1 LTFLI
6 YHIVICSILASS
18 EDGKCRMANWWKSF
32 NKSGY
37 SQCDKNTDFI
47 RGFFRNN
54 RRKGNKDTIRLLEE
68 AKCCGRSSQWWNK
81 ETVTVYE
88 DWWKLFNKK
97 KKWSLPGRLLLA
109 GFLQKLKKKNHGV
122 SNIEEGR
129 CSKPAGH
136 PEHYGHCYNEDIVS
150 CFDKKGLCQCG
161 ENYFVTGLYK
171 GNCDNLHCIEMLRCC
186 KMANFKEPNELSM
199 VKTLVMEQ
207 TLYNMANLAHYLGFG
222 WCYGCSHRKVG
233 ENFIRRGDVWEADTK
248 TRCRGYRNKK
258 RLSLVY
264 ADWKPHI
271 YKMTYG
277 KPVLDYLQP
286 ETADSGKT
294 VNDHSTPL
302 TTVVEREIRSIR
314 SVTHTKSKSWKKA
327 HELGVK
333 LTYTATAKT
342 PFAESSASAEFSY
355 RFTYE
360 NSRSTTD
367 TTNKQDEK
375 LFRKSSSKVL
385 DPYTAVEWEVLVSK
399 LRVTTP
405 YTATVLLKCST
416 KLRGFLRWGGGYNGR
431 TTNYHY
437 KQRGSRKKINFDYK
451 FGDADTSFWEALH
464 KQSRDNYRPW
474 EWINMKQRWTYAG
487 TVIDKLTKEK
497 NYQFTLRGKFED
509 VQGYKVE
516 IRWKN
521 PKRRRKMPMR
531 VIDGDY
537 SFNTKNIS
545 FVARALSDDPPAPNP
560 AAPLEDILE

>member
-1 LTFLI
+1 MLTFLI
-6 YHIVICSILASS
+6 YHIVICSILVSS
-18 EDGKCRMANWWKSF
+18 EAGNCRMANWWKSF
-32 NKSGY
+32 NKKGY
-37 SQCDKNTDFI
+37 SQCEKKNYFI
-47 RGFFRNN
+47 RGFFRNK
-54 RRKGNKDTIRLLEE
+54 RRKGKEDSIKLIEE

-81 ETVTVYE
+81 ETVTVYA
-88 DWWKLFNKK
+88 DWWKLFDKK
-97 KKWSLPGRLLLA
+97 KTWGYCPSGY
-109 GFLQKLKKKNHGV
+109 FLQGFFRSKNHRV
-122 SNIEEGR
+122 RNIEEGR

-136 PEHYGHCYNEDIVS
+136 PEHYGHCYNEDIWS
-150 CFDKKGLCQCG
+150 CFDKKGLCQCRQ
-161 ENYFVTGLYK
+161 NYFVTGIYK
-171 GNCDNLHCIEMLRCC
+171 GNCDNLYCIEKLRCC

-207 TLYNMANLAHYLGFG
+207 TLYNMAKLAHYLGYV
-222 WCYGCSHRKVG
+222 WCSGCRSRKVG
-233 ENFIRRGDVWEADTK
+233 ENFIRRGDVWEADTRA
-248 TRCRGYRNKK
+248 RCRGYRSKD

-271 YKMTYG
+271 YSMTYG

-286 ETADSGKT
+286 ETADSGKA
-294 VNDHSTPL
+294 VNDHSTPI
-302 TTVVEREIRSIR
+302 TTVVERQIRSIR

-333 LTYTATAKT
+333 MTYTATAKT
-342 PFAESSASAEFSY
+342 PFAEKSASAEFSY

-375 LFRKSSSKVL
+375 LFKMSSSKVL

-399 LRVTTP
+399 QRVTTP
-405 YTATVLLKCST
+405 YTAKVLLKFST
-416 KLRGFLRWGGGYNGR
+416 MLRGFLHWH
-431 TTNYHY
+431 HY
-437 KQRGSRKKINFDYK
+437 KLGGSHKFPNFLRFNYK

-464 KQSRDNYRPW
+464 KQSRYNSRPW
-474 EWINMKQRWTYAG
+474 DWMNMKQRWTYAG

-497 NYQFTLRGKFED
+497 YYQFTLRGKFED

-516 IRWKN
+516 FKWKN
-521 PKRRRKMPMR
+521 SKRRRKMPMS

-545 FVARALSDDPPAPNP
+545 FVARALPDDPPAPNS
-560 AAPLEDILE
+560 AAPLEDILEE